1 MHLPRH
7 PAFAALRK
15 YNFPP
20 KDFAVFGSGQL
31 WVRGIRK
38 AHDLDILA
46 RGAAWQ
52 KALKLGEKKLM
63 IDSGHEYVRLTDG
76 NNGVIEI
83 FNKWVPGEWNENEL
97 IDSAEMIDG
106 VPFVPL
112 EKVIIW
118 KRRMNREKDRIDL
131 KLISAYLKIH
141 QPVRRP
147 GRSG

>member
-1 MHLPRH
+1 
-7 PAFAALRK
+7 
-15 YNFPP
+15 
-20 KDFAVFGSGQL
+20 
-31 WVRGIRK
+31 
-38 AHDLDILA
+38 
-46 RGAAWQ
+46 
-52 KALKLGEKKLM
+52 M